1 MLRCNARV
9 CAAPVRALRHH
20 AVFSRALCGDWCC
33 CVARAPPG
41 PRAPARHCHCGETR
55 VAHTQTTYSLH
66 RTRTHTGHSHTHSY
80 ILYST
85 PYTLHPT
92 HTHARARA
100 LSVSHTAAR
109 ACVSWRERPHM
120 RRHARPSHHNTCM
133 SPPLAARASPAST
146 RPCVGGSRLAG
157 STRHDSLTK
166 SSTRCALGH
175 LESLRPRRT
184 TPRAKS
190 TS

>member
-55 VAHTQTTYSLH
+55 VAHTQ
-66 RTRTHTGHSHTHSY
+66 TGHSHTHSY

-133 SPPLAARASPAST
+133 PRRLSPRALRRLLRGPASAGHASLAPPVTTRSQSRARAAPSGISRACGRGGRRPGRRARRRPST
-146 RPCVGGSRLAG
+146 
-157 STRHDSLTK
+157 
-166 SSTRCALGH
+166 
-175 LESLRPRRT
+175 
-184 TPRAKS
+184 
-190 TS
+190 